1 MIKLRDPQRPLLPPK
16 ATLTVRTSL
25 AASPITLMKFHLLA
39 ASAVIAAA
47 CGSASAAVVTYSSYI
62 GTGVSD
68 TSWVITTAGVTSVN
82 MNVFSS
88 EAIYTYGGVDWTGT
102 FSDDVTVGG
111 VRVAHKT
118 PEGYSPYGSS
128 FLYPTN
134 PTINL
139 FSTGSHY
146 DGGNTNIIF
155 EGLVAGQQYMAKFL
169 FADSTSTTNGTLTLT
184 SGEGNTGNSGPL
196 SFEFRDG
203 RFLVV
208 TAVWTADGPNDNFV
222 RSLGSAS
229 YGALNAV
236 QIVAIPEASAA
247 SLLGAVGVLGL
258 LRRRR

>member
-1 MIKLRDPQRPLLPPK
+1 
-16 ATLTVRTSL
+16 
-25 AASPITLMKFHLLA
+25 MKFHSLA

-47 CGSASAAVVTYSSYI
+47 ACSSASAAVVTYSSYI
-62 GTGVSD
+62 GNGVSD
-68 TSWVITTAGVTSVN
+68 TSWVITTAGVVSVN

-118 PEGYSPYGSS
+118 PEGYSPYGND
-128 FLYPTN
+128 FLYPTT
-134 PTINL
+134 PTVNL
-139 FSTGSHY
+139 FSRGSSY
-146 DGGNTNIIF
+146 DRNNTNIIF

-169 FADSTSTTNGTLTLT
+169 FADSSSTTNGTLTLT
-184 SGEGNTGNSGPL
+184 SGDGNTGNSGPL

-222 RSLGSAS
+222 KSLGSAS

-236 QIVAIPEASAA
+236 QIVAVPEASAV
-247 SLLGAVGVLGL
+247 SLLGAVGILGL